1 MWCWLCHTTGVDTE
15 VDLSAASREELL
27 GIIASQ
33 QAVIAEL
40 QRLVE
45 ELQGRLTA
53 SSRPR
58 GMPGNKISTRRSAR
72 RESKPRKSRSR
83 GFGRRRMEPTDRLEH
98 ALEACPDCGTPLDG
112 GWTHRTREVIDIPE
126 STPRVTEHV
135 VIARNCPVC
144 SKRRLP
150 RLELGG
156 VALGRQ
162 RLGINLM
169 SLVVTLRE
177 RARLPI
183 RTIQWYLRTVHGLEL
198 SAGGIVRVIH
208 SASEAARRSVAE
220 VVRRIRASPVVF
232 ADETG
237 WRQDGVNG
245 FVWTFSTPYERYFVR
260 RNRSRQVVDEV
271 LGDEFGGVL
280 VSDFYAAYNHYS
292 GLKQRC
298 WAHLLRDIH
307 DLRVMHPDDEGV
319 ALWASAVEDIYTEAR
334 QFSHADARK
343 RSAARRRLEHK
354 LLALCRPYVD
364 DASAVQRKLCRR
376 IERFIKELFVF
387 VAEPYVPSDNNAA
400 ERSLRH
406 LVVSRKISGG
416 TRSTRGTE
424 SMMTLASLFGTWH
437 ARGLNPL
444 VACRQLLASHQL

>member
-1 MWCWLCHTTGVDTE
+1 MWRWLCRITGVDTE
-15 VDLSAASREELL
+15 VDLRDASREELL
-27 GIIASQ
+27 GIIARQ
-33 QAVIAEL
+33 QALIAEL
-40 QRLVE
+40 QRGVE
-45 ELQGRLTA
+45 ELEGRLTA
-53 SSRPR
+53 GSRPR
-58 GMPGNKISTRRSAR
+58 GMPGNKIAARRSGCGD
-72 RESKPRKSRSR
+72 SKPSKPRSR
-83 GFGRRRMEPTDRLEH
+83 GFGRPRMEPTERVEH
-98 ALEACPDCGTPLDG
+98 SLEACPDCGTLLDG
-112 GWTHRTREVIDIPE
+112 GWTHRTREVIEIPE
-126 STPRVTEHV
+126 SAARVTEHV

-156 VALGRQ
+156 VTLGRQ

-198 SAGGIVRVIH
+198 SVGGIVRVIH
-208 SASEAARRSVAE
+208 RASEAARRSVAE
-220 VVRRIRASPVVF
+220 VVGRIRASPVVF

-237 WRQDGVNG
+237 WRQEGVNG
-245 FVWTFSTPYERYFVR
+245 FVWTFSTPDERYFVR
-260 RNRSRQVVDEV
+260 RNRSGQVVDEV

-307 DLRVMHPDDEGV
+307 DLRVMHPDDEGL
-319 ALWASAVEDIYTEAR
+319 ALWTSAVEGVYSEAR
-334 QFSHADARK
+334 EFSHAGARK
-343 RSAARRRLEHK
+343 HSAAQRRLEHK
-354 LLALCRPYVD
+354 LLALCRPHVD
-364 DASAVQRKLCRR
+364 DASAVQRQLCRQ

-387 VAEPYVPSDNNAA
+387 VAEPHVPSDNNAA

-424 SMMTLASLFGTWH
+424 SKMTLASLFGTWH
-437 ARGLNPL
+437 AQEVNPL
-444 VACRQLLASHQL
+444 VACR

>member
-1 MWCWLCHTTGVDTE
+1 MWWLCDTAGVDTE
-15 VDLSAASREELL
+15 VDLNSASREDLL
-27 GIIASQ
+27 EI
-33 QAVIAEL
+33 IAEL
-40 QRLVE
+40 QATVAGLQRRVE
-45 ELQGRLTA
+45 ELEGRLTA

-58 GMPGNKISTRRSAR
+58 GMPGNKIVARRSGR
-72 RESKPRKSRSR
+72 GDSKLRKPRSR
-83 GFGRRRMEPTDRLEH
+83 GFGRLRMEPTDRVEHSLEV
-98 ALEACPDCGTPLDG
+98 CPDCGTPLDG

-150 RLELGG
+150 RLELAG
-156 VALGRQ
+156 VTLGRQ

-169 SLVVTLRE
+169 SLVLTLRE

-183 RTIQWYLRTVHGLEL
+183 GTIQWYLRTVHGLEL
-198 SAGGIVRVIH
+198 STGGIVRVIH

-220 VVRRIRASPVVF
+220 VMRRIRASPVVF

-237 WRQDGVNG
+237 WRLDGVNG
-245 FVWTFSTPYERYFVR
+245 FVWTFSTPDERYFVR
-260 RNRSRQVVDEV
+260 RNHSGQVVDEV

-280 VSDFYAAYNHYS
+280 VSDFYAAYNHYP

-307 DLRVMHPDDEGV
+307 DLRVMHPDDEGM
-319 ALWASAVEDIYTEAR
+319 ALWSSAVEDVYSEAR
-334 QFSHADARK
+334 EFSHADARK
-343 RSAARRRLEHK
+343 RSAAQRRLEHK
-354 LLALCRPYVD
+354 LLALCRPHVD
-364 DASAVQRKLCRR
+364 DASAVQRQLCRR

-387 VAEPYVPSDNNAA
+387 VAEPHVPSDNNAA
-400 ERSLRH
+400 ERSQRH

-416 TRSTRGTE
+416 TRSIRGTE
-424 SMMTLASLFGTWH
+424 SKTTLASLFGAWH
-437 ARGLNPL
+437 AQGVNPL